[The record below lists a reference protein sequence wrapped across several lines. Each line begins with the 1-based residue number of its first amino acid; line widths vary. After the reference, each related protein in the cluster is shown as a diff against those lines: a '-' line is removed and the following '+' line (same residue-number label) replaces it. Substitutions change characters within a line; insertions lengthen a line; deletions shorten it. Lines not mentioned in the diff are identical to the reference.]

1 MRVWSEKI
9 KLTSQSRRIYC
20 TPVYFM
26 ANMGVYSECL
36 NVQGNFIEQRS
47 KLWRR
52 CYWSQYRRHL
62 LNSTCQVCTVLLRE
76 YNWIKGWSIQL
87 HTCIFFRLLFF
98 LLSSCN
104 CEFLVVF
111 TYCLDVFYIYWECVG
126 RLWWYCGYRWQRRNS
141 IRNCY
146 WQLLDWLKTQVRL
159 QFAFK

>member
-52 CYWSQYRRHL
+52 CYWGQYHRRL

-104 CEFLVVF
+104 LWVLSSFHLLFVCFSYFIQNVLEDYDDIVV
-111 TYCLDVFYIYWECVG
+111 TVG
-126 RLWWYCGYRWQRRNS
+126 SGGTASGIAIGNYLTGS
-141 IRNCY
+141 K
-146 WQLLDWLKTQVRL
+146 LK
-159 QFAFK
+159 

>member
-52 CYWSQYRRHL
+52 CYWGQYHRRL

-87 HTCIFFRLLFF
+87 RTCIFFRLLFF

-104 CEFLVVF
+104 
-111 TYCLDVFYIYWECVG
+111 
-126 RLWWYCGYRWQRRNS
+126 LWVLSSFHLLSGCFWYLFRMCWKIMMILWLPLAAEEQHQELLLAITWLAQNS
-141 IRNCY
+141 SKPPVCI
-146 WQLLDWLKTQVRL
+146 
-159 QFAFK
+159 